1 MANDED
7 NGLRHALQAA
17 EERLKA
23 KQQALASSLH
33 AMDQARRE
41 LKEARDEV
49 HSLREALARW
59 LQSCAEVGRTVGS
72 ED

>member
-17 EERLKA
+17 EERLRA
-23 KQQALASSLH
+23 KQQALADSLH
-33 AMDQARRE
+33 AMNEAQRE

-59 LQSCAEVGRTVGS
+59 LQSRAEVGRTVRSG
-72 ED
+72 D